1 MRHCAY
7 AGYKVFITEKGR
19 IVMTAASLFFI
30 LAMVCMVGVVA
41 VFFIGMVAMTRGR
54 NQDHKI
60 SNKMMYLRV
69 ILQGGAILFLFLAY
83 AAK

>member
-1 MRHCAY
+1 
-7 AGYKVFITEKGR
+7 
-19 IVMTAASLFFI
+19 MTAASLFFI
-30 LAMVCMVGVVA
+30 LAMVCMVGVVG

-54 NQDHKI
+54 SQDHKT

-69 ILQGGAILFLFLAY
+69 MLQGGAILFLFLAY